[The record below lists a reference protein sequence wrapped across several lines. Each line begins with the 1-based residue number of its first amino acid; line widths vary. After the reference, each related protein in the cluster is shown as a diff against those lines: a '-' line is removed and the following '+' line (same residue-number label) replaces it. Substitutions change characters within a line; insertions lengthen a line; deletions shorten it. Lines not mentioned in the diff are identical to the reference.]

1 MFARLV
7 RVDGDDAAVRRRER
21 CSIWEGDSEALEV
34 IQRFQE
40 ARLLVAD
47 RGAGGDPTIE
57 VAHEALLRE
66 WPRLAR
72 WIEERREAFQLAERV
87 RTEAQAWMRGDS
99 RRHGR
104 RPWPTDLIEEY
115 RQRLEAG

>member
-1 MFARLV
+1 VFARLV

-66 WPRLAR
+66 WPRLA
-72 WIEERREAFQLAERV
+72 Q
-87 RTEAQAWMRGDS
+87 
-99 RRHGR
+99 
-104 RPWPTDLIEEY
+104 
-115 RQRLEAG
+115 